1 MCSSRQT
8 RGGATLRGRVT
19 PKQRKRGSDIRARTC
34 TRLRLYCTCV
44 SSRSFT
50 EARRESASRTAP
62 TKPLDRSVGGRRA
75 VRSSCFAAGEAD
87 AAGRRNRC
95 PAPAPDGRVR
105 LLFPDSFPAP
115 MASLARV
122 VAHCGW
128 ASRRWAMG
136 SLFSRERV
144 YHRLVPSEIK
154 VARVHRRSQRAAPVH
169 RCLRA
174 GKRPAATSYGV
185 SAAVPVAGARHRD
198 TCLRRATDNAA
209 DRPRNDPKDG

>member
-95 PAPAPDGRVR
+95 PAPAPNGRVR
-105 LLFPDSFPAP
+105 LLLVGA
-115 MASLARV
+115 ARQRRIDV
-122 VAHCGW
+122 VPWRKLTGSAG
-128 ASRRWAMG
+128 SRRPA
-136 SLFSRERV
+136 
-144 YHRLVPSEIK
+144 
-154 VARVHRRSQRAAPVH
+154 
-169 RCLRA
+169 RCLAWRGAQVQGSAGSARSAPTHSYATKVKHPRA
-174 GKRPAATSYGV
+174 ECA
-185 SAAVPVAGARHRD
+185 
-198 TCLRRATDNAA
+198 LL
-209 DRPRNDPKDG
+209 

>member
-1 MCSSRQT
+1 MPRSAGLVPAARL
-8 RGGATLRGRVT
+8 RLRGR
-19 PKQRKRGSDIRARTC
+19 RGVSAPPRPRVRSATCRAS
-34 TRLRLYCTCV
+34 TRVAAHSGDADET
-44 SSRSFT
+44 
-50 EARRESASRTAP
+50 
-62 TKPLDRSVGGRRA
+62 PLDRSVGGRRA